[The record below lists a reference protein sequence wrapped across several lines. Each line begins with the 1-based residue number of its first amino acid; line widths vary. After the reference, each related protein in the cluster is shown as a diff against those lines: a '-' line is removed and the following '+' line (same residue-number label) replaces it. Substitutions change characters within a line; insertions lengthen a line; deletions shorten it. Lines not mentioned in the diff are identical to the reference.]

1 MISGLAMLQFLTL
14 LSSGTFGFGGAPAL
28 MTIVT
33 HAALLKV
40 FEIPQDRPLAIHFS
54 RLGSVRARSLAT
66 AQSLFNNL
74 AFAAFFFA
82 LGKGI
87 GGIAWL
93 VYDL

>member
-1 MISGLAMLQFLTL
+1 
-14 LSSGTFGFGGAPAL
+14 
-28 MTIVT
+28 
-33 HAALLKV
+33 
-40 FEIPQDRPLAIHFS
+40 
-54 RLGSVRARSLAT
+54 VRARSLAT
-66 AQSLFNNL
+66 AQSVFNNL